1 VFRPHL
7 SALQPLPSS
16 IWAEDYTVINVN
28 PFLVFFETSVMY
40 APNPQHLLHYKISTE
55 PGGVRLRIWE
65 LATGPN
71 TQAKAYLY
79 IINHRLRSVAEAQAS
94 LRQHLDLNGGL
105 LTPEQEI
112 PARGKIQLLPHPTWD
127 G

>member
-1 VFRPHL
+1 
-7 SALQPLPSS
+7 
-16 IWAEDYTVINVN
+16 
-28 PFLVFFETSVMY
+28 MY

-94 LRQHLDLNGGL
+94 LRQHLDLTRDSSPGKNSVAAPSHLGWLKVLVSQPIKKRPIRTLMIANQGRQAY
-105 LTPEQEI
+105 PPISRCRQMSDY
-112 PARGKIQLLPHPTWD
+112 PA
-127 G
+127 